1 MRYSRVRRGHR
12 RAASHCCQTLSKA
25 GHGIFHDAQ
34 EAVKGAVASGGEVG
48 QEEGQEE
55 RPEEGPEEGPEK
67 EVGGWCDSLG
77 NF

>member
-1 MRYSRVRRGHR
+1 M
-12 RAASHCCQTLSKA
+12 
-25 GHGIFHDAQ
+25 
-34 EAVKGAVASGGEVG
+34 KGAVASGGVVG

-55 RPEEGPEEGPEK
+55 RPEEGPEEGPGK

>member
-1 MRYSRVRRGHR
+1 M
-12 RAASHCCQTLSKA
+12 
-25 GHGIFHDAQ
+25 
-34 EAVKGAVASGGEVG
+34 KGAVASGGVVG

-55 RPEEGPEEGPEK
+55 RPEERPEEGPEK